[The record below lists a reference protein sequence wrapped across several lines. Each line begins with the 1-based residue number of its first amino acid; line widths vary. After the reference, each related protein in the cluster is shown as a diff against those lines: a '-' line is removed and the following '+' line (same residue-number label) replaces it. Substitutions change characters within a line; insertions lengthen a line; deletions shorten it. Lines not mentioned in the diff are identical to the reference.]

1 MSERDAFERILAS
14 LYDAMLDETHWVAT
28 SGLIDEACRTEG
40 SVLGVGDDSA
50 RIEGTLFANF
60 CYRGQRRQ
68 DWEREYFRDYYP
80 VDERF
85 PRMRQLAEGRIVHAT
100 DLFSQQELKTS
111 PVYNEG
117 MAKAQC
123 QNSVYV
129 RLTGSDHS
137 QIFWMIA
144 NPVDASDW
152 SSDQV
157 DLIARLLPHLRQFVR
172 VRHALAAAGA
182 LGTTLGTLLDNRRAG
197 VIQLDRHGRMAAAN
211 DRARDLLR
219 LGDRLSDRDGA
230 LCTPSS
236 AENTTLQQLL
246 GRALPCYGDRGVS
259 GSMVITRPNGAPPT
273 VLHVI
278 PVDDAA
284 MSFRSPRV
292 AALVLILDLDPTRPV
307 RKIEPDLVAATL
319 GLTPAES
326 VVAALLA
333 EGRTIRDIARATGRE
348 EDTVRWHKK
357 HVFSKVGVSRQVDL
371 VRLVLSVADMPRPRR

>member
-14 LYDAMLDETHWVAT
+14 LHEAMLDDAHWIAA

-68 DWEREYFRDYYP
+68 DWEREYLRDYYA
-80 VDERF
+80 VDVRL
-85 PRMRQLAEGRIVHAT
+85 PRMRQLSEGRIVHAT
-100 DLFSQQELKTS
+100 DLFSEQELQTS

-117 MAKAQC
+117 MAKARC
-123 QNSVYV
+123 QNSLYV

-144 NPVDASDW
+144 DPVGASDW
-152 SSDQV
+152 SPDQV
-157 DLIARLLPHLRQFVR
+157 NLITRLLPHLRQFVR
-172 VRHALAAAGA
+172 VRHALAGAGA
-182 LGTTLGTLLDNRRAG
+182 LGTSPGKLLGNRRAG
-197 VIQLDRHGRMAAAN
+197 IIQLDWHGRIAEAN

-219 LGDRLSDRDGA
+219 RGDRLSYRNGA
-230 LCTPSS
+230 LCTPLL
-236 AENTTLQQLL
+236 AENTKLQKLL
-246 GRALPCYGDRGVS
+246 GRALPRYGDRGVS
-259 GSMVITRPNGAPPT
+259 GSMVITRLDRARPA
-273 VLHVI
+273 VLHAI
-278 PVDDAA
+278 PVEDAE

-292 AALVLILDLDPTRPV
+292 AALLLIIEPKRPL
-307 RKIEPDLVAATL
+307 RLEPDLVAAAF

-333 EGRTIRDIARATGRE
+333 EGRTIRDIVRATGRAE
-348 EDTVRWHKK
+348 STVRWHKK
-357 HVFSKVGVSRQVDL
+357 NVFSKAGVSRQADL
-371 VRLVLSVADMPRPRR
+371 VRLVLSVADIPWARG

>member
-14 LYDAMLDETHWVAT
+14 LYDAMLDDVHWIAT

-100 DLFSQQELKTS
+100 DLFSEQELQTS

-117 MAKAQC
+117 MAKAHC
-123 QNSVYV
+123 QNSLYV
-129 RLTGSDHS
+129 RLTGSDNS

-144 NPVDASDW
+144 DPVDASDW

-157 DLIARLLPHLRQFVR
+157 TLITRLLPHLRQFVR
-172 VRHALAAAGA
+172 VRHALAGAGA
-182 LGTTLGTLLDNRRAG
+182 LRASLGA
-197 VIQLDRHGRMAAAN
+197 
-211 DRARDLLR
+211 
-219 LGDRLSDRDGA
+219 
-230 LCTPSS
+230 
-236 AENTTLQQLL
+236 LL
-246 GRALPCYGDRGVS
+246 GRALPHYGDRGVS
-259 GSMVITRPNGAPPT
+259 GSMVMTRPNGTPPT

-278 PVDDAA
+278 PVDAER
-284 MSFRSPRV
+284 SFRSPRV
-292 AALVLILDLDPTRPV
+292 AALLLIIDIDPTRPG
-307 RKIEPDLVAATL
+307 RIAPELVAAAL

-348 EDTVRWHKK
+348 EETVRWHKK

-371 VRLVLSVADMPRPRR
+371 VRLLLSLADIPRARR

>member
-1 MSERDAFERILAS
+1 M
-14 LYDAMLDETHWVAT
+14 
-28 SGLIDEACRTEG
+28 
-40 SVLGVGDDSA
+40 LGVGDDSA

-85 PRMRQLAEGRIVHAT
+85 PRLRQLAEGRIVHAT
-100 DLFSQQELKTS
+100 DIFSAEELKTS

-117 MAKAQC
+117 MVKARC
-123 QNSVYV
+123 QNSLYV
-129 RLTGSDHS
+129 RLTGSDNS

-144 NPVDASDW
+144 DPVDASDW
-152 SSDQV
+152 SSAQV
-157 DLIARLLPHLRQFVR
+157 NLITRLLPHLRQFVR
-172 VRHALAAAGA
+172 VRHALAGAGA
-182 LGTTLGTLLDNRRAG
+182 LGTSLGKLLGNRHAG
-197 VIQLDRHGRMAAAN
+197 VIQLDRHGRIAEAN

-219 LGDRLSDRDGA
+219 LGDRLSYRDGA
-230 LCTPSS
+230 LCIPSS
-236 AENTTLQQLL
+236 AENATLQKLL
-246 GRALPCYGDRGVS
+246 GRALPRYGDRGVS
-259 GSMVITRPNGAPPT
+259 GSMVMMTRTNGASPT

-278 PVDDAA
+278 PVEDAE

-292 AALVLILDLDPTRPV
+292 AALLLIIDIDPTRPV
-307 RKIEPDLVAATL
+307 RIEPDLVAATL

-348 EDTVRWHKK
+348 EETVRWHTK
-357 HVFSKVGVSRQVDL
+357 HVFGKLRISRQVDL
-371 VRLVLSVADMPRPRR
+371 VRLVLSVAGGKD

>member
-14 LYDAMLDETHWVAT
+14 LYDAMLDDVRWIAT

-100 DLFSQQELKTS
+100 DLFSEQELQTS

-117 MAKAQC
+117 MAKAHC
-123 QNSVYV
+123 QNSLYV
-129 RLTGSDHS
+129 RLTGSDNS

-144 NPVDASDW
+144 DPVDASDW

-157 DLIARLLPHLRQFVR
+157 TLITRLLPHLRQFVR
-172 VRHALAAAGA
+172 VRHALAGAGA
-182 LGTTLGTLLDNRRAG
+182 LRASLGALLDNRHAG
-197 VIQLDRHGRMAAAN
+197 VIQLDRHGQIAAVN

-219 LGDRLSDRDGA
+219 RGDRLSDRDGA
-230 LCTPSS
+230 LCIPSS

-246 GRALPCYGDRGVS
+246 GRALPHYGDRGVS
-259 GSMVITRPNGAPPT
+259 GSMVMTRPNGTPPT

-278 PVDDAA
+278 PVDAER
-284 MSFRSPRV
+284 SFRSPRV
-292 AALVLILDLDPTRPV
+292 AALLLIIDIDPTRPG
-307 RKIEPDLVAATL
+307 RIAPELVAAAL

-348 EDTVRWHKK
+348 EETVRWHKK

-371 VRLVLSVADMPRPRR
+371 VRLLLSLADIPRARR